1 MLQRLQFLIR
11 LTHAHRIARRYFV
24 TNGFDGALTMLGI
37 TIGFHASGVTEL
49 RAMLGTGLGAA
60 IALAV
65 SGVAS
70 AYVSETAERDRELQ
84 ELEQSLARDLG
95 ESVHGLAA
103 TLVPWLVAATNGLA
117 PLFIALLVLAPIW
130 LQWAGVSLPLPPLHA
145 AVAMAFL
152 CVFFLGVFLGSI
164 SGRFWLWSA
173 LRTVLI
179 AAATAGIILLVNLS
193 LA

>member
-1 MLQRLQFLIR
+1 MLQRLRFLIR

-37 TIGFHASGVTEL
+37 TIGFHASGITDL

-84 ELEQSLARDLG
+84 DLEQSLARDL
-95 ESVHGLAA
+95 EQSVHGLAA
-103 TLVPWLVAATNGLA
+103 GLVPWLVAATNGLA

-130 LQWAGVSLPLPPLHA
+130 LAWSGVSLPVPPLHA
-145 AVAMAFL
+145 AVAMAFV
-152 CVFFLGVFLGSI
+152 CVFFLGAFLGSI

-179 AAATAGIILLVNLS
+179 AAATAGIIVLVNS
-193 LA
+193 ALA